1 MAKKANK
8 KKPKKIEKK
17 SDEKNK
23 KIKTTKA
30 TKKEQKIKS
39 QINKTKSG
47 KKKKSSKNTKK
58 DDKKECKKED
68 NKEEKQENKKTEK
81 VAVTNGEVELD
92 QAVEEVDRYIIA
104 PAKPSEYEDKY
115 YAVTLNYTNVKNN
128 NNKFYIIQLLQD
140 KYTQQYGVLY
150 RWGRVGRFGQVNF
163 VTYKNFDEARLA
175 FLTKLEHKILYGYI
189 KIKTEAKIKKSTN
202 DDDNKNDDGLEK
214 PLANLL
220 RLVFDLKSFNQQ
232 MQNIGYDSDKIPLG
246 QLSEEAIRDG
256 YKCLNQLEK
265 IIEDKNISN
274 KSNQIYDLSS
284 KYYTLIPHNFG
295 MYHMSQFV
303 INSMDK
309 IQKENELLDSIKNI
323 KIVSGVL
330 HSNINVDN
338 NDNNGI
344 SLKEKLDEFIYN
356 IKYIPKEDIKYE
368 IIQQYLMN
376 SNYLENTSKIQLNDV
391 FEVEEKKIKSK
402 KVVLNIKNTNKKL
415 LWYGVGISNFVNICK
430 NGLELPS
437 AEAPIFSYM
446 FGKGIYF
453 SDVAIKSFYSSHPQN
468 NVGLMLLCEVEL
480 GNIEERLKADIKLP
494 QTLEK
499 GKNSVKVIGNK
510 FPDESANYI
519 DENGVIIP
527 TGKIIE
533 NQDESKKTYFD
544 FNEYIVY
551 NLEQIKVKY
560 ITKVQFIKS

>member
-1 MAKKANK
+1 MTKKTTR

-30 TKKEQKIKS
+30 TKKEKKIKS
-39 QINKTKSG
+39 QINKTKLG
-47 KKKKSSKNTKK
+47 KKKKTTKNN
-58 DDKKECKKED
+58 KKED
-68 NKEEKQENKKTEK
+68 KKQEIKEEKQENKKTEK

-92 QAVEEVDRYIIA
+92 QAVEEVDRYIIV

-150 RWGRVGRFGQVNF
+150 RWGRVGRFGQVNY

-175 FLTKLEHKILYGYI
+175 FLTKLGHKILYGYI
-189 KIKTEAKIKKSTN
+189 KIKTEAKIKKDIN
-202 DDDNKNDDGLEK
+202 NEDDKNDDGLEK

-265 IIEDKNISN
+265 IIEDKNKSN

-356 IKYIPKEDIKYE
+356 IKFIPKEDIKYE

-376 SNYLENTSKIQLNDV
+376 SNYLQNTSKIQLNDI
-391 FEVEEKKIKSK
+391 FEVEEKK
-402 KVVLNIKNTNKKL
+402 
-415 LWYGVGISNFVNICK
+415 
-430 NGLELPS
+430 
-437 AEAPIFSYM
+437 
-446 FGKGIYF
+446 
-453 SDVAIKSFYSSHPQN
+453 
-468 NVGLMLLCEVEL
+468 
-480 GNIEERLKADIKLP
+480 
-494 QTLEK
+494 
-499 GKNSVKVIGNK
+499 NK
-510 FPDESANYI
+510 F
-519 DENGVIIP
+519 
-527 TGKIIE
+527 
-533 NQDESKKTYFD
+533 KKSS
-544 FNEYIVY
+544 
-551 NLEQIKVKY
+551 IKYKKY
-560 ITKVQFIKS
+560 K

>member
-1 MAKKANK
+1 MAKKAK
-8 KKPKKIEKK
+8 AKKPKKTEKK

-39 QINKTKSG
+39 QINKTKSE
-47 KKKKSSKNTKK
+47 KKKKSTKNSKKK
-58 DDKKECKKED
+58 DEKEE
-68 NKEEKQENKKTEK
+68 NKEKIPENKKTEK

-104 PAKPSEYEDKY
+104 PAKPSEYGDKY

-150 RWGRVGRFGQVNF
+150 RWGRVGRFGQVNYI
-163 VTYKNFDEARLA
+163 TYKNFDEARQA
-175 FLTKLEHKILYGYI
+175 FLTKLENKILYGYI
-189 KIKTEAKIKKSTN
+189 KIKTEAKIKKDIN
-202 DDDNKNDDGLEK
+202 DEEDKNDDGLEK

-265 IIEDKNISN
+265 IIEDKNVSN
-274 KSNQIYDLSS
+274 RSNQIYDLSS

-330 HSNINVDN
+330 HSNINENN

-376 SNYLENTSKIQLNDV
+376 SNSLENTSKIQL
-391 FEVEEKKIKSK
+391 FSFIYRHIILKSS
-402 KVVLNIKNTNKKL
+402 I
-415 LWYGVGISNFVNICK
+415 
-430 NGLELPS
+430 
-437 AEAPIFSYM
+437 
-446 FGKGIYF
+446 
-453 SDVAIKSFYSSHPQN
+453 
-468 NVGLMLLCEVEL
+468 
-480 GNIEERLKADIKLP
+480 
-494 QTLEK
+494 
-499 GKNSVKVIGNK
+499 
-510 FPDESANYI
+510 
-519 DENGVIIP
+519 
-527 TGKIIE
+527 
-533 NQDESKKTYFD
+533 
-544 FNEYIVY
+544 
-551 NLEQIKVKY
+551 
-560 ITKVQFIKS
+560 